1 MPPFL
6 DDDSACTSG
15 SAAVSRVDVTD
26 DPDPVAKAGASSSTG
41 EAASQPAIFNSAEDV
56 VEDPTMSFQLP
67 FCKFQK
73 IYEGDGWV
81 GGGSSLSSFSE
92 VNMHEPVKT
101 KKEKKEQKNYMVHI
115 YTVSLIDLLG
125 KQLD

>member
-6 DDDSACTSG
+6 DDDGACTSG
-15 SAAVSRVDVTD
+15 SAVVSRVDVTD
-26 DPDPVAKAGASSSTG
+26 DPDPVAKAGASLSTG

-73 IYEGDGWV
+73 IYESIDQYPQV
-81 GGGSSLSSFSE
+81 SE
-92 VNMHEPVKT
+92 AASRALRAASGVEMCGVLRAVLCRVPPHPGLVPCA
-101 KKEKKEQKNYMVHI
+101 VP
-115 YTVSLIDLLG
+115 S
-125 KQLD
+125 